1 MGKNDDV
8 LSCCRVISTSARR
21 FVEMIRDS
29 SHLMAG
35 SLNRYLK
42 SVFPKAEETYLLDL
56 LSCSDNNVNDVT
68 QQLLNLG
75 HLKKDHPQPLTPR
88 RTLTTAPSKTVV
100 VPATIAAEPS
110 PKKILSHAKIEQVKD
125 ELQKLFPNEEEAV
138 IELAVESA
146 DYDLEKA
153 TVILSTSKQR
163 SEYVP
168 PSKTHL
174 TIR

>member
-1 MGKNDDV
+1 
-8 LSCCRVISTSARR
+8 
-21 FVEMIRDS
+21 
-29 SHLMAG
+29 MAG